1 MTDIRPKYIP
11 KCTILSKYGELKNET
26 FSNESELARLRY
38 IIIRATRI
46 ENIFL
51 LTIFNV

>member
-11 KCTILSKYGELKNET
+11 KCKILSTNGVLKIEIS
-26 FSNESELARLRY
+26 SNVSEFARLRY

-51 LTIFNV
+51 FTNFNV